1 MNTNKRKISILG
13 AVLVFICL
21 FSSCV
26 RDKVRNSI
34 VMDSA
39 RNSIVMNSA
48 RNSIVMDSASDS
60 IVMDSAS
67 DSIVMD
73 SASDYIV
80 MDSASDY
87 IVMDSASD
95 YIVVDLE
102 GGVIDYVRN
111 ELFVNCTND
120 TLFICPSHCNDIDS
134 IYDRAFPLYSQS
146 RCMNDYVL
154 LEVNGLYI
162 HNSEAIF
169 PDSTCRTDYY
179 LLRKTDTT
187 YFFLIKWSDARKYTW
202 DEIRKNKLYRKW
214 VATRNKKDE
223 YEKNIRY
230 SDSDN

>member
-1 MNTNKRKISILG
+1 MNTNRRNISILG

-34 VMDSA
+34 L
-39 RNSIVMNSA
+39 
-48 RNSIVMDSASDS
+48 MDSASDS
-60 IVMDSAS
+60 
-67 DSIVMD
+67 
-73 SASDYIV
+73 
-80 MDSASDY
+80 

-162 HNSEAIF
+162 HNNEAIL

-179 LLRKTDTT
+179 LLSDTC
-187 YFFLIKWSDARKYTW
+187 YFFLIKWSDAKRCTW
-202 DEIRKNKLYRKW
+202 DEIREQKRYRTW
-214 VATRNKKDE
+214 VVTRDKDGN
-223 YEKNIRY
+223 YDMNIRY
-230 SDSDN
+230 LDSDL

>member
-1 MNTNKRKISILG
+1 MNTARRNISILC
-13 AVLVFICL
+13 AVIVVNCL

-26 RDKVRNSI
+26 RDKVRNS
-34 VMDSA
+34 
-39 RNSIVMNSA
+39 
-48 RNSIVMDSASDS
+48 
-60 IVMDSAS
+60 
-67 DSIVMD
+67 
-73 SASDYIV
+73 
-80 MDSASDY
+80 

-179 LLRKTDTT
+179 LLSDTC
-187 YFFLIKWSDARKYTW
+187 YFFLIKWSDAKRYSW
-202 DEIRKNKLYRKW
+202 DEIREQKLYRKW
-214 VATRNKKDE
+214 IVTRDKDGN
-223 YEKNIRY
+223 YDRNIRY
-230 SDSDN
+230 

>member
-1 MNTNKRKISILG
+1 MNTNKINISILG
-13 AVLVFICL
+13 AVLVVICL

-39 RNSIVMNSA
+39 RNS
-48 RNSIVMDSASDS
+48 
-60 IVMDSAS
+60 
-67 DSIVMD
+67 
-73 SASDYIV
+73 IV

-162 HNSEAIF
+162 HNNEAIF
-169 PDSTCRTDYY
+169 PDSTCRTNYY
-179 LLRKTDTT
+179 MLRKTDTC
-187 YFFLIKWSDARKYTW
+187 YFFLIKWSDAKKYSW
-202 DEIRKNKLYRKW
+202 DEIRENKLYRKW
-214 VATRNKKDE
+214 VVTRNKKDE

-230 SDSDN
+230 SDSDNQ

>member
-1 MNTNKRKISILG
+1 MNTIKRNISILG
-13 AVLVFICL
+13 AVIVVICL

-26 RDKVRNSI
+26 IDKVRNSI

-39 RNSIVMNSA
+39 R
-48 RNSIVMDSASDS
+48 
-60 IVMDSAS
+60 
-67 DSIVMD
+67 
-73 SASDYIV
+73 DYIV
-80 MDSASDY
+80 
-87 IVMDSASD
+87 I
-95 YIVVDLE
+95 DLAKDPC
-102 GGVIDYVRN
+102 VIDYVRN

-146 RCMNDYVL
+146 RCMYDCVL

-162 HNSEAIF
+162 HNNEAIL

-179 LLRKTDTT
+179 LLRKTDTC

-214 VATRNKKDE
+214 IVTRDKNDE
-223 YEKNIRY
+223 YDTNIRY
-230 SDSDN
+230 

>member
-13 AVLVFICL
+13 AVIVFICL

-39 RNSIVMNSA
+39 RNSIVMDSA
-48 RNSIVMDSASDS
+48 SDYIVMDSASDY
-60 IVMDSAS
+60 IVMDP
-67 DSIVMD
+67 
-73 SASDYIV
+73 ASDYIV

-187 YFFLIKWSDARKYTW
+187 YFFLIKWSDAKRYSW
-202 DEIRKNKLYRKW
+202 DEIRDKKMYHTWIVTKDKNG
-214 VATRNKKDE
+214 E
-223 YEKNIRY
+223 YDKNIRY
-230 SDSDN
+230 SDSDEQ

>member
-1 MNTNKRKISILG
+1 MNKTNSNICIIG
-13 AVLVFICL
+13 AFFFIICL
-21 FSSCV
+21 FFSCEM
-26 RDKVRNSI
+26 KK
-34 VMDSA
+34 A
-39 RNSIVMNSA
+39 RNSVA
-48 RNSIVMDSASDS
+48 MDKESDS
-60 IVMDSAS
+60 IEIGDT
-67 DSIVMD
+67 IV
-73 SASDYIV
+73 I
-80 MDSASDY
+80 
-87 IVMDSASD
+87 
-95 YIVVDLE
+95 DLAKE
-102 GGVIDYVRN
+102 PVVIDYVRN

-154 LEVNGLYI
+154 FEVNGLYI
-162 HNSEAIF
+162 HNNEAIL

-179 LLRKTDTT
+179 LLRKTDTA

>member
-39 RNSIVMNSA
+39 RNS
-48 RNSIVMDSASDS
+48 
-60 IVMDSAS
+60 
-67 DSIVMD
+67 
-73 SASDYIV
+73 
-80 MDSASDY
+80 

-134 IYDRAFPLYSQS
+134 IYDRAFPLCSQS
-146 RCMNDYVL
+146 RCMDDDVL

-162 HNSEAIF
+162 HNNEAIF
-169 PDSTCRTDYY
+169 PDSTCMTDYY
-179 LLRKTDTT
+179 LLRETDTT
-187 YFFLIKWSDARKYTW
+187 YFFLIKWSDARKYSW

-230 SDSDN
+230 SDSDNQ

>member
-26 RDKVRNSI
+26 RDKVRNS
-34 VMDSA
+34 
-39 RNSIVMNSA
+39 
-48 RNSIVMDSASDS
+48 
-60 IVMDSAS
+60 
-67 DSIVMD
+67 
-73 SASDYIV
+73 
-80 MDSASDY
+80 

-146 RCMNDYVL
+146 RCMS
-154 LEVNGLYI
+154 EWFI
-162 HNSEAIF
+162 H
-169 PDSTCRTDYY
+169 P
-179 LLRKTDTT
+179 
-187 YFFLIKWSDARKYTW
+187 
-202 DEIRKNKLYRKW
+202 
-214 VATRNKKDE
+214 
-223 YEKNIRY
+223 
-230 SDSDN
+230 

>member
-1 MNTNKRKISILG
+1 MNTNKRNISILG

-26 RDKVRNSI
+26 IDKVRNSI

-39 RNSIVMNSA
+39 SDSF
-48 RNSIVMDSASDS
+48 VMDSAK
-60 IVMDSAS
+60 
-67 DSIVMD
+67 
-73 SASDYIV
+73 DYIE
-80 MDSASDY
+80 
-87 IVMDSASD
+87 I
-95 YIVVDLE
+95 DLE
-102 GGVIDYVRN
+102 EGVMDYVRN

-146 RCMNDYVL
+146 RCMDDYVL

-162 HNSEAIF
+162 HNNEAIF

-179 LLRKTDTT
+179 LLRKTDTA
-187 YFFLIKWSDARKYTW
+187 YFFLIKWSDARKYSW
-202 DEIRKNKLYRKW
+202 DEIRKKKLYRKW

-230 SDSDN
+230 SDSDNQ

>member
-1 MNTNKRKISILG
+1 MNTARRNISILC
-13 AVLVFICL
+13 AVIVVNCL
-21 FSSCV
+21 FFSCEMKKTSDSV
-26 RDKVRNSI
+26 VTEKASDSVVTSKPSDTI
-34 VMDSA
+34 VIDLTRESF
-39 RNSIVMNSA
+39 
-48 RNSIVMDSASDS
+48 VMDSASDS

-73 SASDYIV
+73 SASD
-80 MDSASDY
+80 S

-187 YFFLIKWSDARKYTW
+187 YFFLIKWSDAKRYSW
-202 DEIRKNKLYRKW
+202 DEIREQKLYRKW
-214 VATRNKKDE
+214 IVTRDKDGN
-223 YEKNIRY
+223 YDRNIRY
-230 SDSDN
+230 

>member
-39 RNSIVMNSA
+39 RNS
-48 RNSIVMDSASDS
+48 
-60 IVMDSAS
+60 
-67 DSIVMD
+67 
-73 SASDYIV
+73 
-80 MDSASDY
+80 

-162 HNSEAIF
+162 HNNEAIF
-169 PDSTCRTDYY
+169 PDSTCWTNYY
-179 LLRKTDTT
+179 KLRKTDTA

-214 VATRNKKDE
+214 IVTRDKNDE
-223 YEKNIRY
+223 YDTNIRY
-230 SDSDN
+230 

>member
-1 MNTNKRKISILG
+1 MNTNRRNISILG

-34 VMDSA
+34 LMDSA
-39 RNSIVMNSA
+39 SDSILMDSA
-48 RNSIVMDSASDS
+48 SDSILMDSASDS

-67 DSIVMD
+67 DS
-73 SASDYIV
+73 
-80 MDSASDY
+80 

-162 HNSEAIF
+162 HNNEAIL

-179 LLRKTDTT
+179 LLSDTC
-187 YFFLIKWSDARKYTW
+187 YFFLIKWSDAKRCTW
-202 DEIRKNKLYRKW
+202 DEIREQKRYRTW
-214 VATRNKKDE
+214 VVTRDKDGN
-223 YEKNIRY
+223 YDMNIRY
-230 SDSDN
+230 LDSDL

>member
-1 MNTNKRKISILG
+1 MNTARRNISILC
-13 AVLVFICL
+13 AVIVVNCL

-26 RDKVRNSI
+26 RDKV
-34 VMDSA
+34 
-39 RNSIVMNSA
+39 

-73 SASDYIV
+73 SASD
-80 MDSASDY
+80 S

-187 YFFLIKWSDARKYTW
+187 YFFLIKWSDAKRYSW
-202 DEIRKNKLYRKW
+202 DEIREQKLYRK
-214 VATRNKKDE
+214 
-223 YEKNIRY
+223 
-230 SDSDN
+230 

>member
-1 MNTNKRKISILG
+1 MNTNRRNISILG

-34 VMDSA
+34 L
-39 RNSIVMNSA
+39 
-48 RNSIVMDSASDS
+48 MDSASDS

-67 DSIVMD
+67 DS
-73 SASDYIV
+73 
-80 MDSASDY
+80 

-162 HNSEAIF
+162 HNNEAIL

-179 LLRKTDTT
+179 LLSDTC
-187 YFFLIKWSDARKYTW
+187 YFFLIKWSDAKRCTW
-202 DEIRKNKLYRKW
+202 DEIREQKRYRTW
-214 VATRNKKDE
+214 VVTRDKDGN
-223 YEKNIRY
+223 YDKNIRY
-230 SDSDN
+230 LDSDL

>member
-39 RNSIVMNSA
+39 
-48 RNSIVMDSASDS
+48 SDS
-60 IVMDSAS
+60 IVMDSARNSIVIDKAKDSIVKDPAKDYIEIDLAS
-67 DSIVMD
+67 DSIVMVHLRYD
-73 SASDYIV
+73 F
-80 MDSASDY
+80 
-87 IVMDSASD
+87 
-95 YIVVDLE
+95 
-102 GGVIDYVRN
+102 
-111 ELFVNCTND
+111 FVNCTND

-146 RCMNDYVL
+146 RCMDDYVL

-162 HNSEAIF
+162 HNNEAIF

-187 YFFLIKWSDARKYTW
+187 YFFLIKWSDAKKYSW
-202 DEIRKNKLYRKW
+202 DEIRDKKMYRKW
-214 VATRNKKDE
+214 IVTRNKKGEYDE
-223 YEKNIRY
+223 KIRY
-230 SDSDN
+230 IDSAVY

>member
-1 MNTNKRKISILG
+1 MNTARRNISILC
-13 AVLVFICL
+13 AVIVVNCL
-21 FSSCV
+21 FFSCEMKKTSDSV
-26 RDKVRNSI
+26 VTEKASDSVVTSKPSDTI
-34 VMDSA
+34 VIDLTRESF
-39 RNSIVMNSA
+39 
-48 RNSIVMDSASDS
+48 VMDSASVS
-60 IVMDSAS
+60 
-67 DSIVMD
+67 
-73 SASDYIV
+73 
-80 MDSASDY
+80 

-162 HNSEAIF
+162 HNNEAIL

-187 YFFLIKWSDARKYTW
+187 YFFLIKWSDAKRYSW
-202 DEIRKNKLYRKW
+202 DEIREQKLYRKW
-214 VATRNKKDE
+214 IVTRDKDGN
-223 YEKNIRY
+223 YDRNIRY
-230 SDSDN
+230 

>member
-1 MNTNKRKISILG
+1 MNTNRRNISILG

-34 VMDSA
+34 LMDSA
-39 RNSIVMNSA
+39 SDSILMDSA
-48 RNSIVMDSASDS
+48 SDSILMDSASDS

-73 SASDYIV
+73 SASD
-80 MDSASDY
+80 S

-162 HNSEAIF
+162 HNNEAIL

-179 LLRKTDTT
+179 LLSDTC
-187 YFFLIKWSDARKYTW
+187 YFFLIKWSDAKRCTW
-202 DEIRKNKLYRKW
+202 DEIREQKRYRTW
-214 VATRNKKDE
+214 VVTRDKDGN
-223 YEKNIRY
+223 YDMNIRY
-230 SDSDN
+230 LDSDL

>member
-39 RNSIVMNSA
+39 
-48 RNSIVMDSASDS
+48 SDS

-67 DSIVMD
+67 DS
-73 SASDYIV
+73 
-80 MDSASDY
+80 

-162 HNSEAIF
+162 HNNEAIF

-179 LLRKTDTT
+179 LLRKTDTA
-187 YFFLIKWSDARKYTW
+187 YFFLIKWSDAKRYSW
-202 DEIRKNKLYRKW
+202 DEIREQKRYRTW
-214 VATRNKKDE
+214 VVTRDKDGN
-223 YEKNIRY
+223 YDKNIRY
-230 SDSDN
+230 LDSDL

>member
-13 AVLVFICL
+13 AVIVFICL

-39 RNSIVMNSA
+39 R
-48 RNSIVMDSASDS
+48 DS

-67 DSIVMD
+67 DSIVIDKAKD
-73 SASDYIV
+73 SIVKDPAKDYIEIDLASDSIV
-80 MDSASDY
+80 MVHLRYDF
-87 IVMDSASD
+87 
-95 YIVVDLE
+95 
-102 GGVIDYVRN
+102 
-111 ELFVNCTND
+111 FVNCTND

-146 RCMNDYVL
+146 RCMDDYVL

-162 HNSEAIF
+162 HNNEAIF
-169 PDSTCRTDYY
+169 PDSTCWTNYY
-179 LLRKTDTT
+179 KLRKTDTA
-187 YFFLIKWSDARKYTW
+187 YFFLIKWSDARKYSW
-202 DEIRKNKLYRKW
+202 DEIRKKKLYRKW

-230 SDSDN
+230 SDSDKQQ

>member
-1 MNTNKRKISILG
+1 MLG
-13 AVLVFICL
+13 AVIVVICL

-26 RDKVRNSI
+26 IDKV
-34 VMDSA
+34 
-39 RNSIVMNSA
+39 

-60 IVMDSAS
+60 IVMDSAR
-67 DSIVMD
+67 
-73 SASDYIV
+73 DYIV
-80 MDSASDY
+80 
-87 IVMDSASD
+87 I
-95 YIVVDLE
+95 DLAKDPC
-102 GGVIDYVRN
+102 VIDYVRN

-134 IYDRAFPLYSQS
+134 IYNRVFPLYSQS

-162 HNSEAIF
+162 HNNEAIF

-179 LLRKTDTT
+179 LLRETDTT
-187 YFFLIKWSDARKYTW
+187 YFFLIKWSDARKYSW

-230 SDSDN
+230 SDSDNQ

>member
-13 AVLVFICL
+13 AVIVFICL

-39 RNSIVMNSA
+39 R
-48 RNSIVMDSASDS
+48 DS
-60 IVMDSAS
+60 IVMDSAR
-67 DSIVMD
+67 
-73 SASDYIV
+73 DYIV
-80 MDSASDY
+80 IDLAKDPC
-87 IVMDSASD
+87 VM
-95 YIVVDLE
+95 
-102 GGVIDYVRN
+102 DYVRN
-111 ELFVNCTND
+111 DFFVNCTND

-162 HNSEAIF
+162 HNNEAIF
-169 PDSTCRTDYY
+169 PDSTCWTNYY
-179 LLRKTDTT
+179 KLRKTDTA

-230 SDSDN
+230 SDSDKQQ

>member
-13 AVLVFICL
+13 AVIVFICL

-26 RDKVRNSI
+26 IDKVRN
-34 VMDSA
+34 
-39 RNSIVMNSA
+39 
-48 RNSIVMDSASDS
+48 S

-80 MDSASDY
+80 
-87 IVMDSASD
+87 
-95 YIVVDLE
+95 VDLE
-102 GGVIDYVRN
+102 GGIIDYVRN

-146 RCMNDYVL
+146 RCMDDYVL

-162 HNSEAIF
+162 HNNEAIF

-187 YFFLIKWSDARKYTW
+187 YFFLIKWSDARKYSW

-230 SDSDN
+230 SDSDNQ

>member
-1 MNTNKRKISILG
+1 MLG
-13 AVLVFICL
+13 AVIVVICL

-26 RDKVRNSI
+26 IDKV
-34 VMDSA
+34 
-39 RNSIVMNSA
+39 

-60 IVMDSAS
+60 IVMDSAR
-67 DSIVMD
+67 
-73 SASDYIV
+73 DYIV
-80 MDSASDY
+80 
-87 IVMDSASD
+87 I
-95 YIVVDLE
+95 DLAKDPC
-102 GGVIDYVRN
+102 VIDYVRN

-146 RCMNDYVL
+146 RCMDDYVL

-162 HNSEAIF
+162 HNNEAIF

-179 LLRKTDTT
+179 LLRKTDTA
-187 YFFLIKWSDARKYTW
+187 YFFLIKWSDARKYSW
-202 DEIRKNKLYRKW
+202 DEIRKKKLYRKW

-230 SDSDN
+230 SDSDNQ